1 LKNKQIMFAKILLV
15 SFFALLNCSKQQP
28 ASNLKPE
35 HIIGVKIYNHAGSL
49 PALFEEWQSLGINTA
64 FVSASLD
71 SNIEFRKLTDQFN
84 IKTFIILPI
93 FFNPEA
99 LQKNPDLY
107 AITAGGEK
115 ASEDW
120 VNFVCPTRT
129 DYQKQRIEYIQNLIL
144 QLNPD
149 GISLDFIRY
158 FVFWEKIYPDR
169 TLNSL
174 PNTCFDAS
182 CLEKFQADT
191 KIVIPINL
199 ATTTDKAAWILKN
212 CFQQWT
218 EWKCKTITSMVIDIT
233 VAARK
238 IKPDILINI
247 HLVPWREHDFDG
259 AIKAIAGQDFKELAK
274 YVDFLSPMCY
284 HHMLKRDPTWISSVV
299 ADAYRQT
306 TGKIIPSIQ
315 VNQAYLT
322 EELSAD
328 VFRQALIEAL
338 KSPSAGVVL
347 WSWEQLDK
355 QPQKKRVF
363 KDVVQS
369 RK

>member
-1 LKNKQIMFAKILLV
+1 LKSRQTTLAKILLV
-15 SFFALLNCSKQQP
+15 FLVALLTCSKQQP
-28 ASNLKPE
+28 AANLKFEP
-35 HIIGVKIYNHAGSL
+35 IIGVKIYNHAGSL
-49 PALFEEWQSLGINTA
+49 PALFEEWQSLGVNTA

-71 SNIEFRKLTDQFN
+71 SNSEFRNLADQFK

-99 LQKNPDLY
+99 LRENPDLY
-107 AITAGGEK
+107 ALTADGQK
-115 ASEDW
+115 AIEDW
-120 VNFVCPTRT
+120 VNFICPTRS
-129 DYQKQRIEYIQNLIL
+129 DYRRQCIEYVQNLIR

-158 FVFWEKIYPDR
+158 FVFWEEIYPDR

-182 CLEKFQADT
+182 CLEKFQADK
-191 KIVIPINL
+191 KITIPKNL
-199 ATTTDKAAWILKN
+199 VTTTDKAVWILKN
-212 CFQQWT
+212 CVQPWT
-218 EWKCKTITSMVIDIT
+218 DWKCQTITSMVSDIAA
-233 VAARK
+233 AARK

-247 HLVPWREHDFDG
+247 HLVPWRQHDFDG
-259 AIKAIAGQDFKELAK
+259 AVKAIAGQDFQELSK

-284 HHMLKRDPTWISSVV
+284 HHMLKRDPAWISSVV
-299 ADAYRQT
+299 ANAYYQT
-306 TGKIIPSIQ
+306 KGKIIPSIQ

-322 EELSAD
+322 EELTAD
-328 VFRQALIEAL
+328 VFLQALIESL
-338 KSPSAGVVL
+338 KYPSAGVML

-355 QPQKKRVF
+355 QPLKKGVF

-369 RK
+369 RD

>member
-1 LKNKQIMFAKILLV
+1 MFAKILLV
-15 SFFALLNCSKQQP
+15 FLVALLACSKQQP
-28 ASNLKPE
+28 AANLKSEP
-35 HIIGVKIYNHAGSL
+35 IIGVKIYNHAGSL

-71 SNIEFRKLTDQFN
+71 SNSEFRNMADQFK

-99 LQKNPDLY
+99 LQEDPDLY
-107 AITAGGEK
+107 ALTADGQK

-120 VNFVCPTRT
+120 VNFICPTRAV
-129 DYQKQRIEYIQNLIL
+129 YRRQRIEYIQNLIR

-182 CLEKFQADT
+182 CLEKFQTDT
-191 KIVIPINL
+191 KITIPKNL
-199 ATTTDKAAWILKN
+199 MTTTDKAAWILKN
-212 CFQQWT
+212 CAQQWT
-218 EWKCKTITSMVIDIT
+218 DWKCQTITSMVSDIAA
-233 VAARK
+233 AARK

-247 HLVPWREHDFDG
+247 HLVPWRQHDFDG
-259 AIKAIAGQDFKELAK
+259 AIKAIAGQDFQELAK

-306 TGKIIPSIQ
+306 TGKVIPSIQ

-322 EELSAD
+322 EELTAD
-328 VFRQALIEAL
+328 VFRQALTEAL
-338 KSPSAGVVL
+338 KIPSAGVVL

-355 QPQKKRVF
+355 QPKKKEVF
-363 KDVVQS
+363 KAILQS
-369 RK
+369 RD